1 MGRYSPDQELLL
13 INKSMPANFRE
24 LLLCLSVF
32 FRLTLIL
39 SDAHGDVFLLEHIY
53 IFSAIITFYKISVS
67 QAYHES
73 RISPP
78 SWEPLHARGMARTQS
93 PQLSMDGVGRGGTT
107 KQQSNEQFSEICN
120 KGSYRLLLLCLLSST

>member
-24 LLLCLSVF
+24 LLCLCVF

-39 SDAHGDVFLLEHIY
+39 SDTHGDVFLLEHIY

-67 QAYHES
+67 QTYHES

-93 PQLSMDGVGRGGTT
+93 PQLSMDGVGRGGKT

-120 KGSYRLLLLCLLSST
+120 KGSYRILLLCLLSST